1 MLVTMS
7 APIATERLLG
17 HTAQTAMV
25 VLVCLALVLL
35 LQPPAPIAAA
45 MEEEVAVDLLRSH
58 TVPAG

>member
-1 MLVTMS
+1 MS

-17 HTAQTAMV
+17 HTAQTVMV

-35 LQPPAPIAAA
+35 LQPLVLTTAV
-45 MEEEVAVDLLRSH
+45 MEEEVVVDLLRSR